1 MLYHILNHAWLPL
14 SFSLYYS
21 VLDVPISHDFH
32 NNRNKMMELAGL
44 NVLSFKQLMVLS
56 RDDDLTNQFM
66 DIKLE
71 RKQQRATR
79 QLLANIFL
87 NTLLKMVP

>member
-1 MLYHILNHAWLPL
+1 MVSIEKKWRATYN
-14 SFSLYYS
+14 
-21 VLDVPISHDFH
+21 SHDFH

-79 QLLANIFL
+79 QLLVNTFL